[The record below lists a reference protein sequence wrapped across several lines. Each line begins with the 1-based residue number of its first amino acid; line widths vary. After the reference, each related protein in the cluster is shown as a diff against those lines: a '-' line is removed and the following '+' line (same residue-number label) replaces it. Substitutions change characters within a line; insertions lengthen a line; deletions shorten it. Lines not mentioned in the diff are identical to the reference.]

1 MGFSGQQYWSGV
13 PLPFLL
19 LPILVIPCVMYTHI
33 RPFIKGR
40 SIRNNHFELKIIVI
54 KNVPFDFDDARDARD
69 LGSIFRL
76 GRSPG
81 VEWQSTRYSCLEN
94 SMDRGAWWA
103 TVHGAAKSWIQ
114 LSDSSTTFLSLEK

>member
-19 LPILVIPCVMYTHI
+19 LSILVIPRVMYTHI

-69 LGSIFRL
+69 LDLIFRL

-81 VEWQSTRYSCLEN
+81 VEMAIHWVFLSGNFYGQRSLVGYSPRGCKESNTPEHQSTREAYK
-94 SMDRGAWWA
+94 G
-103 TVHGAAKSWIQ
+103 
-114 LSDSSTTFLSLEK
+114 